1 MIKSSSCPNVPW
13 NNTGSLIGSE
23 WSSARTFAW
32 SEPGCTVP
40 GRADPVRAQLCSPV
54 LKLAVKSSLT
64 IRARSPALRTWTTL
78 RCTQPLQDSC
88 LVEASLRSGRCR
100 TSGSHQGEEKWGE
113 AVHVH
118 WGRSPHLLDMKIHR
132 PVPLW
137 RKQQF
142 TVLLSP
148 DFLRRFDGQEI
159 RDYYLKCI

>member
-1 MIKSSSCPNVPW
+1 MIKSSSCPNVSW
-13 NNTGSLIGSE
+13 NNTGSLISSE
-23 WSSARTFAW
+23 AVRGRSPDPSRAVPCRAEPSRSSAHPAMQ
-32 SEPGCTVP
+32 PGPETPC
-40 GRADPVRAQLCSPV
+40 
-54 LKLAVKSSLT
+54 KSSLT
-64 IRARSPALRTWTTL
+64 IRARSPARRTWTTL
-78 RCTQPLQDSC
+78 RCTQPLQDSYP
-88 LVEASLRSGRCR
+88 VEASLRSGRCR
-100 TSGSHQGEEKWGE
+100 TSGSRQGERKWGE

-148 DFLRRFDGQEI
+148 NFLRRFDGQEI